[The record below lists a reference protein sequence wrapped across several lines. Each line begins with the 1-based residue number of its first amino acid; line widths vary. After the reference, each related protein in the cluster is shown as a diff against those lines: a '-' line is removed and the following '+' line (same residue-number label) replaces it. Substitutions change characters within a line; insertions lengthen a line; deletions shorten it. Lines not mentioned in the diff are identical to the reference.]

1 VNVKSLPKLMSELV
15 PAVPLTPIEELTKDA
30 VTDAPAV
37 TVKSIP
43 AAPVESTKLATS
55 KLKIIPHYQ
64 SQLPEML
71 LLQLLV
77 LMPQL
82 NDLVGQL

>member
-1 VNVKSLPKLMSELV
+1 MSELV

-55 KLKIIPHYQ
+55 NTEDNTSLSK
-64 SQLPEML
+64 S
-71 LLQLLV
+71 V
-77 LMPQL
+77 T
-82 NDLVGQL
+82 